1 MNVLLVDPEIETI
14 EKVVEDLNLLIPDFK
29 CSITHSANG
38 CMNILNN
45 NNIDI
50 VILDMCSIDSHALNL
65 IREIY
70 DEFGVPVIV
79 LSNDRNIDALVNTL
93 SVGASDYMI
102 KPFNERIFAARLK
115 AIVRRREWDIQ
126 SLDNKSVDTNK
137 RKNAQYTL

>member
-1 MNVLLVDPEIETI
+1 
-14 EKVVEDLNLLIPDFK
+14 
-29 CSITHSANG
+29 
-38 CMNILNN
+38 MNILNN

-70 DEFGVPVIV
+70 DEFDVPVIV
-79 LSNDRNIDALVNTL
+79 LSKDKNINSLVNTL
-93 SVGASDYMI
+93 SVGASDYI
-102 KPFNERIFAARLK
+102 IRPFNKRIFAARLK

-126 SLDNKSVDTNK
+126 SLDNKEVDTNK

>member
-70 DEFGVPVIV
+70 DEFDVPVIV
-79 LSNDRNIDALVNTL
+79 LSNDRNINSLVNTL
-93 SVGASDYMI
+93 SVGASDYII

-115 AIVRRREWDIQ
+115 ATVRRREWDIQ
-126 SLDNKSVDTNK
+126 VKENRKSCTEREK
-137 RKNAQYTL
+137 

>member
-70 DEFGVPVIV
+70 DEFDVPVIV
-79 LSNDRNIDALVNTL
+79 LSKDKNINSLVNTL
-93 SVGASDYMI
+93 SVGASDYII
-102 KPFNERIFAARLK
+102 KPFNNRIFAARLK

-126 SLDNKSVDTNK
+126 SLDNKEVDTNK

>member
-70 DEFGVPVIV
+70 DEFDVPVIV
-79 LSNDRNIDALVNTL
+79 LSKDKNINSLVNTL
-93 SVGASDYMI
+93 SVGASDYII
-102 KPFNERIFAARLK
+102 KPFNKRIFAARIK
-115 AIVRRREWDIQ
+115 ALIRRREWDIQ
-126 SLDNKSVDTNK
+126 VKENRKSCTEREK
-137 RKNAQYTL
+137 